1 MTSTWYFLLAWL
13 TMIYIERIGQE
24 NNVDGEFTEDVRTF
38 LMSGFLI
45 DVWLILFEGVENI
58 N

>member
-1 MTSTWYFLLAWL
+1 MTLTWYFLLAWL